1 MYICIQSTI
10 IMQKLAKREEQIM
23 QILWRLNKA
32 FVKEIM
38 DEFPEPKPHYN
49 TVSTII
55 RILEEK
61 GYVDHEQFGNTYR
74 YYPVLKKEIY
84 QQQELGDIL
93 EAYFDNSYPKMVAYF
108 ARQEKISPEELE
120 DILKMIRNEGNRNS

>member
-1 MYICIQSTI
+1 
-10 IMQKLAKREEQIM
+10 MQKLAKREEQIM

>member
-1 MYICIQSTI
+1 
-10 IMQKLAKREEQIM
+10 MQKLAKREEQIM
-23 QILWRLNKA
+23 QILWRLESA
-32 FVKEIM
+32 FVKDII

-61 GYVDHEQFGNTYR
+61 GFVDHQQFGNTYR
-74 YYPVLKKEIY
+74 YFPLVKKDVY

-93 EAYFDNSYPKMVAYF
+93 NTYFDNSYPKMVAYF
-108 ARQEKISPEELE
+108 AREEKISPKELE
-120 DILKMIRNEGNRNS
+120 DILKTIQASGTGEKHDKP